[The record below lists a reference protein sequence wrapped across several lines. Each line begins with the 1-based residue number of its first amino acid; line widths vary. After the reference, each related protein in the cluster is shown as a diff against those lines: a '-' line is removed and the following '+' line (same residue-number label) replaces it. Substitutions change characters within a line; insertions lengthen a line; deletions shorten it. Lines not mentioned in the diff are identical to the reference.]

1 MSPLT
6 ADRYHAEIT
15 GSTAALAALASQ
27 DDLARPVPTCPGWTL
42 RQLITHVGR
51 AQRWAAEI
59 AATRSAEFIPFRS
72 VPEGRL
78 PDDPAQRP
86 GWLRDGAALLIA
98 TVSEAGDATVWALG
112 RKRPAGFWAR
122 RMAHETAVHRAD
134 AEITVGVPPVIA
146 GDLAADGIDEWLTE
160 LSAPADGE
168 PDLRSAALPAGQ
180 SLHVHAADVPGGE
193 WLVRHGEDGITVR
206 REHGHADV
214 ALRGPASALLLV
226 LLRRLPPD
234 DPAVQVLG
242 DQQVLRDWLAGTA
255 F

>member
-1 MSPLT
+1 MSPLA

-15 GSTAALAALASQ
+15 ARTAALAGLAGQ
-27 DDLARPVPTCPGWTL
+27 ADLSLPVPSCPGWTL
-42 RQLITHVGR
+42 RELITHVGR

-59 AATRSAEFIPFRS
+59 TRTRSAEFIPFRS
-72 VPEGRL
+72 VPDGRL
-78 PDDPAQRP
+78 PADPAHRP

-98 TVSEAGDATVWALG
+98 SVREAGDATVWALG
-112 RKRPAGFWAR
+112 RERPASFWAR

-134 AEITVGVPPVIA
+134 AEITIGIPPVIA
-146 GDLAADGIDEWLTE
+146 ADLAADGIDEWLTE
-160 LSAPADGE
+160 LSVRPGGE
-168 PDLRSAALPAGQ
+168 PRPAALPAGQ
-180 SLHVHAADVPGGE
+180 SLHVHTADVPGGE

-206 REHGHADV
+206 REHDHADV

-226 LLRRLPPD
+226 LLRRLPPG

-242 DQQVLRDWLAGTA
+242 DQQVLSRWLAGTA

>member
-6 ADRYHAEIT
+6 ADRYYAEIT
-15 GSTAALAALASQ
+15 ASTGTLAALASQ
-27 DDLARPVPTCPGWTL
+27 DDLALPVPTCPDWTL
-42 RQLITHVGR
+42 RQLVTHVGR

-59 AATRSAEFIPFRS
+59 ARTRSAEFIPFRS
-72 VPEGRL
+72 VPGGRL
-78 PDDPAQRP
+78 PDDPALRP

-98 TVSEAGDATVWALG
+98 EVSAAGDTPVWAHG
-112 RKRPAGFWAR
+112 KKRPAAYWGR

-134 AEITVGVPPVIA
+134 AEIAAGRVPDIA
-146 GDLAADGIDEWLTE
+146 PDIAADGIDEWLAE
-160 LSAPADGE
+160 LTVPAAGE
-168 PDLRSAALPAGQ
+168 LDVRAAALPAGQ
-180 SLHVHAADVPGGE
+180 SLHVHAAGVPGGE
-193 WLVRHGEDGITVR
+193 WLVRHGEDGIAVR

-242 DQQVLRDWLAGTA
+242 DQQVLTDWLAGTA